1 MRSMTISSEGDSV
14 VVAFLDRN
22 ISDELRIM
30 EIGDELTEIASKLPS
45 EQALVLDFQKVE
57 YCSSAMVG
65 QLVLLRNATERD
77 GVKLKLRNVSST
89 IQAILKTMRLD
100 KVFQIESPDA

>member
-1 MRSMTISSEGDSV
+1 MRSMTVSDEGDSIV
-14 VVAFLDRN
+14 VVFLDRN

-30 EIGDELTEIASKLPS
+30 EIGDELTEIASNMPA
-45 EQALVLDFQKVE
+45 EQAFVLDFHKVE

-65 QLVLLRNATERD
+65 QLVLLRNATEKD
-77 GVKLKLRNVSST
+77 GVELKLRNVSTT

-100 KVFQIESPDA
+100 KVFRFESLDT